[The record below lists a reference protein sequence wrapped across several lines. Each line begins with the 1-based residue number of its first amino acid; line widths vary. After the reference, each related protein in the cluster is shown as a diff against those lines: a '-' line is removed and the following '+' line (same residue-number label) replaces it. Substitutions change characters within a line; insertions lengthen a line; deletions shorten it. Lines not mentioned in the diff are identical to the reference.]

1 MIISREHPECLDFE
15 NSSGDNAHNPETLDA
30 IKEAETMSID
40 VGLDQ
45 FQFIPRDTADKPK
58 FSGLELFEQ
67 ACRFR
72 NTNVAAQTKEDK
84 KVRLSPT
91 RGLNIALYDESLECI
106 QPTEFELCRGAVI
119 RHSFGERAN

>member
-1 MIISREHPECLDFE
+1 MKVCVIISRKHPECLDLE

-58 FSGLELFEQ
+58 FSGLELFKH
-67 ACRFR
+67 ACQFR
-72 NTNVAAQTKEDK
+72 NTNVAAQTEEGK
-84 KVRLSPT
+84 KVRLLPT
-91 RGLNIALYDESLECI
+91 KGLDVSLYDDSLECI
-106 QPTEFELCRGAVI
+106 QLTESKL
-119 RHSFGERAN
+119 